1 MNRTFSGR
9 SVPPTMTF
17 TFLKGEILVG
27 QKLVL
32 VKVNEAAGKK
42 ICVILYNKE
51 TVTTTFDW

>member
-1 MNRTFSGR
+1 
-9 SVPPTMTF
+9 MTF

-32 VKVNEAAGKK
+32 AKVNEAAGKK